1 MRGMRR
7 ASSGR
12 GAEMIKVKVKE
23 QRNAAIRRGLDV
35 LTGPAIGLSA
45 RKACLQL
52 AQGHGVCVR
61 HVWRILKAAP

>member
-1 MRGMRR
+1 MTQ
-7 ASSGR
+7 
-12 GAEMIKVKVKE
+12 VKVKE
-23 QRNAAIRRGLDV
+23 LRNAAIRRGFDV

-52 AQGHGVCVR
+52 AEDYGVSYR